1 MNRPFVQL
9 LAGLVVFVVL
19 GATSILVT
27 NALSNVTAST
37 RPSATFSLVSDSPA
51 YLTTALPLTG
61 FTAKAPTGRGALP
74 R

>member
-1 MNRPFVQL
+1 MNRPLVQL

-27 NALSNVTAST
+27 NALFNVTAST
-37 RPSATFSLVSDSPA
+37 RPSVTFSLVSDSSL
-51 YLTTALPLTG
+51 LTSPSPLAG
-61 FTAKAPTGRGALP
+61 EGRGGGFSLRGPHP

>member
-1 MNRPFVQL
+1 LNRPLVQL

-27 NALSNVTAST
+27 NALFNVTAST
-37 RPSATFSLVSDSPA
+37 RPSVTFSLVSDSPA
-51 YLTTALPLTG
+51 DLTTALPLTG
-61 FTAKAPTGRGALP
+61 STAKAPTGRGALP